1 MKASDVLILDLFDS
15 AFENTT
21 QAGIEISIFIK
32 SFFLKI
38 FGKDKFPEKI
48 SDQDLNI
55 FTNEVL
61 KLKNSQQLYI
71 IKHFLDN
78 YYNLS
83 GDNTP
88 QIKATEKFLV
98 NKNFSKFRD
107 IIKLIIEEENCS
119 AIIKYCSQL
128 NIRCVTEKEFYIQKQ
143 RKDKLNKIL
152 SHETEKENNI

>member
-61 KLKNSQQLYI
+61 KLKNSQQLLNYSFD
-71 IKHFLDN
+71 FLRS
-78 YYNLS
+78 L
-83 GDNTP
+83 
-88 QIKATEKFLV
+88 
-98 NKNFSKFRD
+98 
-107 IIKLIIEEENCS
+107 
-119 AIIKYCSQL
+119 
-128 NIRCVTEKEFYIQKQ
+128 
-143 RKDKLNKIL
+143 
-152 SHETEKENNI
+152 